1 MEEREWI
8 SVEDRLPE
16 IHTPVLCNFR
26 HWNKKVDRQDV
37 LIRVIESDCMWRV
50 WDLGAYLSELS
61 HDYNVTH
68 WKPIYPPKDSK

>member
-26 HWNKKVDRQDV
+26 HWNKNYIIKSETFFSKIFKIDKHNV
-37 LIRVIESDCMWRV
+37 SPFMW
-50 WDLGAYLSELS
+50 L
-61 HDYNVTH
+61 
-68 WKPIYPPKDSK
+68 